1 MWVCVKILTKFVNI
15 QVKNRSDNNY
25 QCGLQCVSQAHQF
38 DLVDVFAMTV
48 YYYLYTMTVFLTMTF
63 ELLTNSTFMMVALY
77 R

>member
-1 MWVCVKILTKFVNI
+1 MKILTKFVNF
-15 QVKNRSDNNY
+15 QVKNRSDN

-48 YYYLYTMTVFLTMTF
+48 YYYLYTTTVFLTMTF